1 MPTTK
6 TDIGNA
12 IGQVFR
18 VINPLKEKAQP
29 KECVTTPSRDVSQS
43 YGEFQS
49 LAEMTPE
56 QINAR
61 NYAIL
66 GTVTF
71 TPPPHRMFMNFIKS
85 TWRIIGPVAFV
96 VFTAWEVFYFIKHFM
111 PKDEAWTTNVL
122 LWGITLLIE
131 VPFMVATYDLAT
143 RKERAAEAREL
154 GNGRHDRDTVGAVLA
169 WCLMALVNISGQVA
183 FLVLVLK
190 VSSGNPLVDTR
201 ILPMYFFIAV
211 RVLGVILGDTYT
223 AFFLSPDETTI
234 SRVLHMQEAQSKGL
248 MALSESATERKRKES
263 EATLQIR
270 RTEIAIKREEDDAN
284 FLSQFQRLNMQLALQ
299 RQRQFMLEEKA
310 SYKLEEIEADTG
322 EL

>member
-12 IGQVFR
+12 IGKVFR

-111 PKDEAWTTNVL
+111 PKDEAWT
-122 LWGITLLIE
+122 
-131 VPFMVATYDLAT
+131 MVATYDLAT